1 MCIIVVKD
9 KLHNLPR
16 EDYLKNCFDNNSD
29 GAGFMYVD
37 NGKVIIDKGYMEY
50 KHFIKHYKKLCA
62 KYNNFENKSLVM
74 HFRIG
79 TAGANSQ
86 ENTHPYPITTNKD
99 ILHKRYYE
107 TDLGMAHN
115 GIISQYNPPQED
127 KTIND
132 TQNFIIKYVAPL
144 YKNYKDFYKNTYI
157 MDGLE
162 DITSSKLAFLDKYD
176 NIYLVGDFVSD
187 TDGIKYSN
195 SNYLPYT
202 KYYTSNYY
210 GTNYKDRYYDYYK
223 YYDEYKH
230 CDDYLHD
237 NYLYDDDDDLY
248 LPAKKDTDFVDD
260 LKKIP
265 AYDNEVVLKSEW
277 YISINEKPLESVG
290 DKNYIY
296 DYYYGL
302 LYEINENGDYCYLSD
317 DVMIFDE
324 NGEELLF

>member
-1 MCIIVVKD
+1 MCIIVAKD
-9 KLHNLPR
+9 KWHDLPR
-16 EDYLKNCFDNNSD
+16 KEYLKNCFNNNSD

-37 NGKVIIDKGYMEY
+37 NGKVIIDKGYMTY
-50 KHFIKHYKKLCA
+50 KNFEKHYNKLCN

-86 ENTHPYPITTNKD
+86 ENTHPYPITNDKE

-115 GIISQYNPPQED
+115 GIISQYNPAHDD
-127 KTIND
+127 KTTND
-132 TQNFIIKYVAPL
+132 TQNFVMNYVAPL
-144 YKNYKDFYKNTYI
+144 HEHYKDFYKNEYI
-157 MDGLE
+157 MAGLE

-176 NIYLVGDFVSD
+176 NIYLVGTFVSD

-202 KYYTSNYY
+202 KYYSTKYNSN
-210 GTNYKDRYYDYYK
+210 KFYDYYK
-223 YYDEYKH
+223 YYDDYKH
-230 CDDYLHD
+230 SESYYDYL
-237 NYLYDDDDDLY
+237 YEDDDEKY
-248 LPAKKDTDFVDD
+248 LPAKKDTDFVDK
-260 LKKIP
+260 LNSTS
-265 AYDNEVVLKSEW
+265 AYENEVALKSEW

-302 LYEINENGDYCYLSD
+302 LYELTDNGDYIYLSD